1 MKYVIQDRIIQV
13 NSPHTNKKYL
23 SSISGWYH
31 CWSIGSS
38 YKRLTDEKTINI
50 ICGLTEIEHSNIEG
64 EALSI
69 IFRREEIDIQH
80 GK

>member
-13 NSPHTNKKYL
+13 NSPNTNKKYL

-31 CWSIGSS
+31 HLRRSTSEKTVNVIC
-38 YKRLTDEKTINI
+38 RLTDIN
-50 ICGLTEIEHSNIEG
+50 HSSVEG

-69 IFRREEIDIQH
+69 IFKREEVDIQ
-80 GK
+80 